1 MLLSG
6 EHRKA
11 LAGGQPLEIHN
22 PSETYLINVCQKTLM
37 GAVYYIYYKRSYCT
51 VYVRSMYHLRGDKSK
66 QQLHVFAR
74 LI

>member
-11 LAGGQPLEIHN
+11 LEGGQPLEIHN
-22 PSETYLINVCQKTLM
+22 PSETYLINVWQKNIYPP
-37 GAVYYIYYKRSYCT
+37 VDYIYYKRPHCT
-51 VYVRSMYHLRGDKSK
+51 VYVRNMYHLRGDKSK